1 MGRIITA
8 PGVLTNVQGQID
20 HALDLY
26 QDIKDNNMKPLTVT
40 LDPVTNANGSYTH
53 ITEDSRITEEMKA
66 IAFEAGTPEVFL
78 SPVSITTA
86 DGSATLTCSNAVGT
100 STVTVTFVHT
110 WPVDGGEDV
119 PERVTSTEFDILADR
134 IGSLST
140 LETTDKTSIVN
151 AVNSLKDETDT
162 HLTEV
167 QDGLAIISNGDTH
180 VAIPANQYVFVK
192 NHNSL
197 TNGLYKAKSAI
208 GANAALSTSNLT
220 ADPAGGLN
228 DIKSQIDTLN
238 SNLAKSILNINQSAS
253 SNRGTVRGQLIYDA
267 TECTVCLIFTSTI
280 SSSGSPGITN
290 ISTYKPENDSALSC
304 IDISSGIASAI
315 TGAVPCGI
323 STAGSI
329 YLKEIIADHVYAITG
344 TFIRNN

>member
-78 SPVSITTA
+78 APVTITTA

-151 AVNSLKDETDT
+151 AINNFKSETDT

-238 SNLAKSILNINQSAS
+238 GKLTPQRITATAGEHTTIIDQSIYRIGRL
-253 SNRGTVRGQLIYDA
+253 VM
-267 TECTVCLIFTSTI
+267 V
-280 SSSGSPGITN
+280 N
-290 ISTYKPENDSALSC
+290 ISVRVNAVLAETEAMVLGLPLPNSYAPIIGVGNLGGNGYQAFLS
-304 IDISSGIASAI
+304 
-315 TGAVPCGI
+315 TN
-323 STAGSI
+323 GSI
-329 YLKEIIADHVYAITG
+329 VNAYDGFNANKVYFFNFAYSTLYD
-344 TFIRNN
+344 T

>member
-8 PGVLTNVQGQID
+8 PGVLTNVQRQID

-26 QDIKDNNMKPLTVT
+26 QDIKNNNMKPLTIT

-78 SPVSITTA
+78 APVTITTA

-151 AVNSLKDETDT
+151 AINNFKSETDT

-192 NHNSL
+192 KHNSL

-238 SNLAKSILNINQSAS
+238 SKITPMGTCEPIDMNITADKTINHDFTKY
-253 SNRGTVRGQLIYDA
+253 RFVIIYY
-267 TECTVCLIFTSTI
+267 F
-280 SSSGSPGITN
+280 SSSFYRQFVMYPNNIVTGSNKCGYDNLLTSDRCYCLKTSGASNSSIDLAVTIPASGTWAGGHFEMYGI
-290 ISTYKPENDSALSC
+290 K
-304 IDISSGIASAI
+304 
-315 TGAVPCGI
+315 
-323 STAGSI
+323 
-329 YLKEIIADHVYAITG
+329 
-344 TFIRNN
+344 

>member
-78 SPVSITTA
+78 APVTITTA
-86 DGSATLTCSNAVGT
+86 DGSTTLTCSNAVGT

-140 LETTDKTSIVN
+140 LETTVKTSIVN
-151 AVNSLKDETDT
+151 AVNSLKNETDT

-208 GANAALSTSNLT
+208 GANAALSTNNLT

-238 SNLAKSILNINQSAS
+238 SNFARISLDPKTVLRGSDDMNNVDVGTYFQS
-253 SNRGTVRGQLIYDA
+253 GG
-267 TECTVCLIFTSTI
+267 
-280 SSSGSPGITN
+280 SSSMPANSPSGSNNAFIMVV
-290 ISTYKPENDSALSC
+290 SARATDRIQFWYS
-304 IDISSGIASAI
+304 IN
-315 TGAVPCGI
+315 
-323 STAGSI
+323 AGK
-329 YLKEIIADHVYAITG
+329 L
-344 TFIRNN
+344 FIRHTNDWNNGGSSIWTEWLSFTPA

>member
-26 QDIKDNNMKPLTVT
+26 QDIKDNNMKPLTIT

-78 SPVSITTA
+78 APVSITTA

-151 AVNSLKDETDT
+151 AINNFKSETDT

-238 SNLAKSILNINQSAS
+238 SNLTAIKISYVNTMTELNSILVALSSVEKVICFAGGDVTNSLISKSAS
-253 SNRGTVRGQLIYDA
+253 CTFLATKMDA
-267 TECTVCLIFTSTI
+267 NTADMFIFSLGGNFIGAIRYTIPTSTV
-280 SSSGSPGITN
+280 TKTLQCN
-290 ISTYKPENDSALSC
+290 LAT
-304 IDISSGIASAI
+304 
-315 TGAVPCGI
+315 
-323 STAGSI
+323 
-329 YLKEIIADHVYAITG
+329 
-344 TFIRNN
+344 